1 MEGEKK
7 GSEEAWKQEYKTLMK
22 NYYRDHLNPTLER
35 LYEFIGFDD
44 LEMRA
49 EGMFIYDQEGK
60 KYLDFLAGFGS
71 LNFGHL
77 HPRIVG
83 AVKAQLEKMAL
94 SSKVFLNPLQ
104 AELAHKLAEITP
116 GNLPYAFFTNSGTEA
131 VECALKL
138 ARSYGKSKHTV
149 LYFSNSFHG
158 KTYGSLSLT
167 GRQVYRK
174 NFGRMLPGSAEVAD
188 FSTRE
193 ILKAIT
199 PETIGIIIEPVQGEG
214 GIRVPPP
221 GFLKEL
227 REFTRYWGLLLIV
240 DEIQTGFGRT
250 GKNFACEWEEIQPDI
265 LTLGKSLGGGVMP
278 IGACLA
284 TEEVFSAFFENP
296 FVHTS
301 TFGGNPLACA
311 AALEAIRLLVEE
323 NLADQARQKGDEL
336 MQHLKLVHR
345 EHRELIR
352 NIRGKGLMIG
362 LEFEQAELAEL
373 TILSLRQ
380 KGIITAYALNN
391 PSVVRLEPPLLI
403 TSEQI
408 QFFAQA
414 LETSLQASED
424 LKAELKPQK
433 PSELGMDYWYVPI
446 RRRLGDYDD

>member
-1 MEGEKK
+1 MKDRKK
-7 GSEEAWKQEYKTLMK
+7 GKREAEKQEYKDFIK
-22 NYYRDHLNPTLER
+22 KCYRDHLNPTLER

-44 LEMRA
+44 LEMKA
-49 EGMFIYDQEGK
+49 EGMFIYDQDGK

-83 AVKAQLEKMAL
+83 AVKSQLEKMAL

-104 AELAHKLAEITP
+104 AELARLLTEITP

-138 ARSYGKSKHTV
+138 ARSYGKAKHTV

-158 KTYGSLSLT
+158 KTYGALSLT
-167 GRQVYRK
+167 GREVYRK
-174 NFGRMLPGSAEVAD
+174 NFGRMLPGSVEVAD
-188 FSTRE
+188 FNIRE
-193 ILKAIT
+193 ILKVIT
-199 PETIGIIIEPVQGEG
+199 PETIGIIIEPIQGEG

-250 GKNFACEWEEIQPDI
+250 GKNFACEWEEVQPDI

-296 FVHTS
+296 FVHST

-311 AALEAIRLLVEE
+311 AGLEAIRLLVEE
-323 NLADQARQKGDEL
+323 NFAERARQMGEEL
-336 MQHLKLVHR
+336 MQNLKLVHR

-352 NIRGKGLMIG
+352 NIRGKGLMVG
-362 LEFEQAELAEL
+362 LEFVQPELAEL

-380 KGIITAYALNN
+380 KGIITAYTLNN
-391 PSVVRLEPPLLI
+391 PSVIRLEPPLLI

-408 QFFAQA
+408 QFFTRA
-414 LETSLQASED
+414 LETSLQASAD
-424 LKAELKPQK
+424 LKEELKPKK
-433 PSELGMDYWYVPI
+433 PPELGMDYRYVAI
-446 RRRLGDYDD
+446 YRRLGDYDD

>member
-1 MEGEKK
+1 MKDRKK
-7 GSEEAWKQEYKTLMK
+7 GKREAGKQEYKDFIK
-22 NYYRDHLNPTLER
+22 NYYREHLNPTLER

-44 LEMRA
+44 LEMKA
-49 EGMFIYDQEGK
+49 EGMFIYDQDGK

-83 AVKAQLEKMAL
+83 AVKSQLEKMAL

-104 AELAHKLAEITP
+104 AELAGLLTKITP
-116 GNLPYAFFTNSGTEA
+116 GNLPYTFFTNSGTEA

-158 KTYGSLSLT
+158 KTYGALSLT
-167 GRQVYRK
+167 GREVYRK
-174 NFGRMLPGSAEVAD
+174 NFGRMLPGSVEVAD
-188 FSTRE
+188 FNIRE
-193 ILKAIT
+193 ILKVIT
-199 PETIGIIIEPVQGEG
+199 PETIGIIIEPIQGEG

-250 GKNFACEWEEIQPDI
+250 GKNFACEWEEVQPDI

-296 FVHTS
+296 FVHST

-311 AALEAIRLLVEE
+311 AGLEAIRLLVEE
-323 NLADQARQKGDEL
+323 NFAERARQMGEEL
-336 MQHLKLVHR
+336 MQNLKLVHR

-352 NIRGKGLMIG
+352 NIRGKGLMVG
-362 LEFEQAELAEL
+362 LEFVQPELAEL

-380 KGIITAYALNN
+380 KGIITAYTLNN
-391 PSVVRLEPPLLI
+391 PSVIRLEPPLLI

-408 QFFAQA
+408 QFFTRA
-414 LETSLQASED
+414 LETSLQASAD
-424 LKAELKPQK
+424 LKEELKPKK
-433 PSELGMDYWYVPI
+433 PPELGMDYPYVAI
-446 RRRLGDYDD
+446 HRRLGDYDD